1 MAVEYLGTG
10 NDDGVV
16 LGRSAADK
24 VGMYGATPVVQRAGA
39 IQATTQHSASSYV
52 SVASN
57 PTAIE
62 MEIAATLIALGIWK
76 GAA

>member
-1 MAVEYLGTG
+1 MAIEHLSRYPSDGTSLGQ
-10 NDDGVV
+10 D
-16 LGRSAADK
+16 AADK
-24 VGMYGATPVVQRAGA
+24 VSLYGVTPVVQRAGA
-39 IQATTQHSASSYV
+39 VQATSLLSASSYV

-57 PTAIE
+57 TTAIV